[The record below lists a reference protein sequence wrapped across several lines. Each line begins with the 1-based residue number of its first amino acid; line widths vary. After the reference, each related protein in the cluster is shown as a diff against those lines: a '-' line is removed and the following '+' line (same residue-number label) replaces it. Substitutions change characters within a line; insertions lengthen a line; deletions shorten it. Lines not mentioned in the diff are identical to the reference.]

1 MKNGC
6 AKIKDAIEVTKKI
19 EIQKKA
25 LAKARTNFA
34 DDEDHSY
41 VKFGL
46 KYS

>member
-6 AKIKDAIEVTKKI
+6 AKIKDAVEVAKKI

-25 LAKARTNFA
+25 LAEARPNFA

-41 VKFGL
+41 VKCGL